1 MAAFYAI
8 GSVGCGVW
16 GLGWWVMFDWKAEL
30 EVASCRVADLE
41 EKVRS
46 LQEQLQRNAVAPAP
60 ATPIERILD
69 RDRRILSIR
78 MAELDRAKIHERFI
92 QGRISSGAKAATPV
106 PYRQLAQVCF
116 DAAKSMP
123 EDAAK
128 SMRTH
133 ASAFYAKAIAREK
146 TPLG

>member
-1 MAAFYAI
+1 
-8 GSVGCGVW
+8 
-16 GLGWWVMFDWKAEL
+16 MFDWKAEL
-30 EVASCRVADLE
+30 ELASCRVVDLE
-41 EKVRS
+41 EMVRG
-46 LQEQLQRNAVAPAP
+46 LRDQLQRHSESPTA
-60 ATPIERILD
+60 ATPIERILE

-123 EDAAK
+123 EDAAR

-133 ASAFYAKAIAREK
+133 ASAFYAKAIAQEK
-146 TPLG
+146 TRLG

>member
-1 MAAFYAI
+1 
-8 GSVGCGVW
+8 
-16 GLGWWVMFDWKAEL
+16 MFDWKAEL
-30 EVASCRVADLE
+30 EVANCRVVELE
-41 EKVRS
+41 ETVRN
-46 LQEQLQRNAVAPAP
+46 LRDQLQRNAVAPAT
-60 ATPIERILD
+60 ATPSERILE

-78 MAELDRAKIHERFI
+78 MAELDRAKIHEHFI
-92 QGRISSGAKAATPV
+92 QGRILSGAKAATPV

-133 ASAFYAKAIAREK
+133 ASAFYAKAIAQEK

>member
-1 MAAFYAI
+1 
-8 GSVGCGVW
+8 
-16 GLGWWVMFDWKAEL
+16 MFDWKVEL
-30 EVASCRVADLE
+30 EAANCRVVELE
-41 EKVRS
+41 ETVRS
-46 LQEQLQRNAVAPAP
+46 LRDQLQRNAVAPAT
-60 ATPIERILD
+60 ATPIERILE

-133 ASAFYAKAIAREK
+133 ASAFYAKAIAQEK
-146 TPLG
+146 TLLG

>member
-1 MAAFYAI
+1 
-8 GSVGCGVW
+8 
-16 GLGWWVMFDWKAEL
+16 MFDWKAEL
-30 EVASCRVADLE
+30 LAANCRIVELE
-41 EKVRS
+41 ETVRR
-46 LQEQLQRNAVAPAP
+46 LRDQLQQNGAAPAT
-60 ATPIERILD
+60 ATPIERILE
-69 RDRRILSIR
+69 RDRRILSIL

-133 ASAFYAKAIAREK
+133 ASTFYAKAIAREK
-146 TPLG
+146 TPLD

>member
-1 MAAFYAI
+1 
-8 GSVGCGVW
+8 
-16 GLGWWVMFDWKAEL
+16 MFDWKAEL
-30 EVASCRVADLE
+30 ELANCRVAELE
-41 EKVRS
+41 ETVRS
-46 LQEQLQRNAVAPAP
+46 LRDQLERNAACPAT
-60 ATPIERILD
+60 ATPIERIIE

-92 QGRISSGAKAATPV
+92 QGRIASGAKAATPV

-146 TPLG
+146 TPVD